1 MKLLRDRD
9 SKRLILAGLAA
20 ALIFLASLLPFLPL
34 PSAEA
39 QSLYDVVGRNL
50 KNTVKSV
57 DRALSDAVGANDARP
72 AKRTKPRNTQAAE
85 ALPPLPIRQPKP
97 WHKSSEPP
105 ASSPAASSGAQS
117 AASAQA
123 GEAVRNSPPAK
134 HPTAGTVVAGDV
146 NSASAPPPPRRTAQ
160 QQTPSQS
167 ELLSD
172 KSWPVTIEEAKA
184 KAKAKADEAAGKP
197 ADVWPELEI
206 NIAKARCT
214 HLLKQVNA
222 VVEFEEPFKKGPCGD
237 PAPVR
242 LVSLGSNPAVAVSP
256 PAVVNCNMV
265 FSLHE
270 WLQKDLQPLAQKHL
284 GGKITTLENMS
295 SYSCRNAYARTS
307 TRLSEHAR
315 ANALDIRGF
324 KTAKGNVAHLLADW
338 GPTERDIEAYKVA
351 KREEAERQAAEAKAK
366 ADAKAKAVAEAK
378 KKAMAKA
385 AVKSGNGAA
394 DKGDAGDGSVS
405 ASDAGDA
412 GDGSASGV
420 RGSIIDGIPVPARAL
435 GYQPSRLGGP
445 KTSRQE
451 VSRKST
457 DGVRT
462 KKARPVPE
470 VDESKTR
477 TAKAVFLREAHK
489 SACRIFGTVLGPEAN
504 NAHRNHFHVD
514 LAPRKRSNFCE

>member
-1 MKLLRDRD
+1 MGLLRGRD
-9 SKRLILAGLAA
+9 SKRFILAGLAA
-20 ALIFLASLLPFLPL
+20 ALVFLASLLPLLPFLPFLPL

-57 DRALSDAVGANDARP
+57 DRALSDAVGANDAHP
-72 AKRTKPRNTQAAE
+72 AKRTKPRNTQATE
-85 ALPPLPIRQPKP
+85 GVPPLPIRQPKP

-105 ASSPAASSGAQS
+105 AGQPVASIAE
-117 AASAQA
+117 A
-123 GEAVRNSPPAK
+123 GEAARNPPSAQ
-134 HPTAGTVVAGDV
+134 HPTAGMRVQAGAV
-146 NSASAPPPPRRTAQ
+146 NNASAPPPPKRAAQ
-160 QQTPSQS
+160 LQTPSQS
-167 ELLSD
+167 ELLTD
-172 KSWPVTIEEAKA
+172 KSWPVTMEEAKA

-242 LVSLGSNPAVAVSP
+242 LVSLGSNPTVAVSP
-256 PAVVNCNMV
+256 PALVNCNMV

-324 KTAKGNVAHLLADW
+324 TTAKGNGAHLLAHW

-378 KKAMAKA
+378 KKSLAKA
-385 AVKSGNGAA
+385 ADKSGNGAA
-394 DKGDAGDGSVS
+394 NAGDGSVS
-405 ASDAGDA
+405 ASDTGDA

-420 RGSIIDGIPVPARAL
+420 RGSIIDGIPVPVRAL

-445 KTSRQE
+445 KTSRKE
-451 VSRKST
+451 VSRKSR

-462 KKARPVPE
+462 KKARPVPD

>member
-1 MKLLRDRD
+1 MRLLGVGD
-9 SKRLILAGLAA
+9 SKRSKLAA
-20 ALIFLASLLPFLPL
+20 AAAAAILAVASFLPL
-34 PSAEA
+34 SSAGA
-39 QSLYDVVGRNL
+39 QSIYDVVGRNL

-57 DRALSDAVGANDARP
+57 DRALSDAVGANKANP
-72 AKRTKPRNTQAAE
+72 AKRQKKTRNAQTADAM
-85 ALPPLPIRQPKP
+85 PPLPIRQPKP
-97 WHKSSEPP
+97 WHKTSDQPAGSQPAGVAAAAEVRPKPP
-105 ASSPAASSGAQS
+105 MAQNQSAVSPVQTAAKQTASPPLPATNRSASSPA
-117 AASAQA
+117 
-123 GEAVRNSPPAK
+123 SPQ
-134 HPTAGTVVAGDV
+134 
-146 NSASAPPPPRRTAQ
+146 N
-160 QQTPSQS
+160 
-167 ELLSD
+167 ELVKD

-197 ADVWPELEI
+197 ADMWPDLEV

-222 VVEFEEPFKKGPCGD
+222 VVEFEAPFKKGPCGD

-242 LVSLGSNPAVAVSP
+242 LISLGSNPKVAVSP
-256 PAVVNCNMV
+256 PALVNCNMV

-324 KTAKGNVAHLLADW
+324 RTAKGNVAHLLAHW

-351 KREEAERQAAEAKAK
+351 QREEAERRAAEAKAK

-378 KKAMAKA
+378 QKALAKA
-385 AVKSGNGAA
+385 GGTAGGASA
-394 DKGDAGDGSVS
+394 NAANSDSSADGSLA
-405 ASDAGDA
+405 ASRPGD
-412 GDGSASGV
+412 SGV
-420 RGSIIDGIPVPARAL
+420 RGSIIEGIPVPVRAL
-435 GYQPSRLGGP
+435 GYQPDRLGGP
-445 KTSRQE
+445 KTSRKK
-451 VSRKST
+451 VSPKSR

-462 KKARPVPE
+462 KKARAVTV
-470 VDESKTR
+470 VDEAKTR
-477 TAKAVFLREAHK
+477 TPKAVFLREAHK

>member
-1 MKLLRDRD
+1 MRLLGFGD
-9 SKRLILAGLAA
+9 SKRLRLAA
-20 ALIFLASLLPFLPL
+20 AAAAAILPVASFLPFH
-34 PSAEA
+34 SAGA

-50 KNTVKSV
+50 KNSVKSV
-57 DRALSDAVGANDARP
+57 DRALSDVVGANKANP
-72 AKRTKPRNTQAAE
+72 AKRQKSRAAQR
-85 ALPPLPIRQPKP
+85 ADAIPPLPIRQPKP
-97 WHKSSEPP
+97 WHKTIDQ
-105 ASSPAASSGAQS
+105 PAARQPAGAASTAAARPNPPMTLNQS
-117 AASAQA
+117 AASRVQA
-123 GEAVRNSPPAK
+123 GAAQQTVSPPLPATSRNASPPA
-134 HPTAGTVVAGDV
+134 
-146 NSASAPPPPRRTAQ
+146 SPPN
-160 QQTPSQS
+160 

-172 KSWPVTIEEAKA
+172 KSWPVTVEEAKA

-197 ADVWPELEI
+197 ADMWPDLEV

-222 VVEFEEPFKKGPCGD
+222 VVEFEAPFKKGPCGD

-242 LVSLGSNPAVAVSP
+242 LISLGSNPKVAVSP
-256 PAVVNCNMV
+256 PALVNCNMV

-324 KTAKGNVAHLLADW
+324 RTAKGNVAHLLAHW

-351 KREEAERQAAEAKAK
+351 QREEAERRAAEAK
-366 ADAKAKAVAEAK
+366 ADAKAKALAEARQ
-378 KKAMAKA
+378 KALAKT
-385 AVKSGNGAA
+385 GGAA
-394 DKGDAGDGSVS
+394 RGASATSANSGTSADGSLS
-405 ASDAGDA
+405 ASRPGD
-412 GDGSASGV
+412 SGV
-420 RGSIIDGIPVPARAL
+420 RGSIVEGIPVPVRAL
-435 GYQPSRLGGP
+435 GYQPDRLGGP
-445 KTSRQE
+445 KTSRKQ
-451 VSRKST
+451 VSPKSQ

-462 KKARPVPE
+462 KKARAVPV
-470 VDESKTR
+470 VDEAKTR